1 MSPKLGRTLKGIG
14 LCLLLFVFSGA
25 YEQGDLGSKPR
36 YLGKTAEGWIAELAG
51 DKARRQMAFDA
62 LVTPRREATPVLLE
76 LLVNQNASIRCV
88 AAMGLCHIGSKAPEA
103 IPYLVIAIQD
113 RHLNTRYWAAYA
125 LGQHGPAAQAAVPTL
140 VKVLRKTFRD
150 VDPTLEGPERYY
162 ADARAV
168 AARCLGEIGK
178 GATPAIPALQ
188 EALTDKSPDVRD
200 AAAKALLKIEREA
213 NK

>member
-1 MSPKLGRTLKGIG
+1 MSAPVG
-14 LCLLLFVFSGA
+14 FSGA

-51 DKARRQMAFDA
+51 DKARGQMAFDA

-76 LLVNQNASIRCV
+76 LLVNQNAFIRCL

-113 RHLNTRYWAAYA
+113 RHLNTRYWAIQA
-125 LGQHGPAAQAAVPTL
+125 LAEHGPAAQEAVPAL
-140 VKVLRKTFRD
+140 VEVLRKTFRD

-178 GATPAIPALQ
+178 GATPAIPA
-188 EALTDKSPDVRD
+188 PRD
-200 AAAKALLKIEREA
+200 
-213 NK
+213 